1 MLRTVCRICNKERWA
16 QGRGVPKENVCKRCR
31 NEKPVRTKLRMKRMK
46 KLPPALPPP
55 PSKKRSRHDRG

>member
-1 MLRTVCRICNKERWA
+1 
-16 QGRGVPKENVCKRCR
+16 
-31 NEKPVRTKLRMKRMK
+31 MKRMK